1 MTHYEIIKIKK
12 DGEVEF
18 PKDASY
24 EIGVVEGSY
33 FLLEISPE
41 MKEARLEQIA
51 LPGKNLVEVELVVKD
66 EPGVLSSI
74 SGVFAKHDVNIQFNE
89 SEEISSGEAIL
100 ILVLDCSKMDISPNE
115 LKGKLSR
122 RDDVLDI
129 SVKAV
134 D

>member
-1 MTHYEIIKIKK
+1 MTHYEIIKIDK
-12 DGEVEF
+12 DGVVEF
-18 PKDASY
+18 PQEASY
-24 EIGVVEGSY
+24 EIGVVKGSY

-41 MKEARLEQIA
+41 MEEARLEQIA

-66 EPGVLSSI
+66 EPGVLSAI

-100 ILVLDCSKMDISPNE
+100 ILVLDCSNMAVSLDK
-115 LKGKLSR
+115 LKERISR
-122 RDDVLDI
+122 RDDVLEI
-129 SVKAV
+129 SVKTV

>member
-12 DGEVEF
+12 DGIVEI
-18 PKDASY
+18 PQDASY
-24 EIGVVEGSY
+24 EIGIAEGSY

-66 EPGVLSSI
+66 EPGVLSEI
-74 SGVFAKHDVNIQFNE
+74 SGIFAKHNVNIQFNE

-100 ILVLDCSKMDISPNE
+100 ILVLDCSNMDVNLSE
-115 LKGKLSR
+115 LKDKISI

-129 SVKAV
+129 SVKAI

>member
-12 DGEVEF
+12 DGLVEF
-18 PKDASY
+18 PQDASH
-24 EIGVVEGSY
+24 EIGIVNGSY

-66 EPGVLSSI
+66 EPGVLSEI
-74 SGVFAKHDVNIQFNE
+74 SGIFAKHDVNIQFNE

-100 ILVLDCSKMDISPNE
+100 ILVLDCSNMDVSLNDLKETIS
-115 LKGKLSR
+115 K
-122 RDDVLDI
+122 RDDVFDI
-129 SVKAV
+129 SVKTV
-134 D
+134 E

>member
-18 PKDASY
+18 PEDASY
-24 EIGVVEGSY
+24 EIGVVKGSY

-66 EPGVLSSI
+66 EPGVLSAI

-100 ILVLDCSKMDISPNE
+100 ILVLDCSRMDIGLNE
-115 LKGKLSR
+115 LKGKLSK